1 MITQGEW
8 TISHHDDNDD
18 LVIRADDERIIA
30 NLEVDKY
37 MMNDDEIYDN
47 ALLIKIAPIMYKFI
61 KEISSM
67 QGEGMGDNASDIDNL
82 AEEASQILTNS
93 KLKD

>member
-1 MITQGEW
+1 M
-8 TISHHDDNDD
+8 D
-18 LVIRADDERIIA
+18 
-30 NLEVDKY
+30 
-37 MMNDDEIYDN
+37 DDEIYDN

-67 QGEGMGDNASDIDNL
+67 QGEGMGDNASDINNF
-82 AEEASQILTNS
+82 AEEANKILTNS